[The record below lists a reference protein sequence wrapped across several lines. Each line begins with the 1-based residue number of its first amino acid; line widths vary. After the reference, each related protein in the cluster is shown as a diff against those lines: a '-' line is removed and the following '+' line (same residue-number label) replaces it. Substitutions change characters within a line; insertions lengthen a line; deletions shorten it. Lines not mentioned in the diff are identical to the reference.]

1 MKKLLLYLL
10 AILTPFIFISSSN
23 AASIGIPEQF
33 KTPAQVLYSNCSSP
47 TSCTIGMS
55 VSEYTYQNHGF
66 YYNSS
71 AVTLGNSGV
80 YINFLPDVMPQSNYV
95 YSVSTF
101 LCFDSSNLGS
111 GIYPNVTTYAGYN
124 DRKFSPNN
132 YHYTAPAS
140 VDLNSITIADWGS
153 GEIPD
158 KCIQYTSVIVPSEKS
173 NWLGIHIT
181 NSSSSNGTRIYF
193 MGYYAESLGVMG
205 EYVADDVASQ
215 VGTIVK
221 NSGLAT
227 ATSVDEVNESI
238 ETMKEE
244 ITSAQQETNNK
255 LDQTNEALGDINDS
269 LTNSDAPDGMD
280 SLGSASGWLPPGPV
294 DSLLTLPLSMLN
306 NISTS
311 LGSTCKPINLPIPF
325 VNQNLTMP
333 CLNTI
338 YSQISGLGVFLN
350 SIGTIAAGFMLYYYF
365 KKLYAYIDNLLSLK
379 NNGEGWGDV

>member
-1 MKKLLLYLL
+1 MKKGTNKHSISKWKHKLLIGL
-10 AILTPFIFISSSN
+10 ITGFISISAAN

-33 KTPAQVLYSNCSSP
+33 KTPAQILYSNCSSP
-47 TSCTIGMS
+47 TNCTIGMS

-132 YHYTAPAS
+132 YHYTAPAT

-181 NSSSSNGTRIYF
+181 NTSSSNGTRIYF

-205 EYVADDVASQ
+205 EYVADDVAAQ

-227 ATSVDEVNESI
+227 ATSVDEVKSSI
-238 ETMKEE
+238 NQMKTE
-244 ITSAQQETNNK
+244 IANKQQETNNK
-255 LDQTNEALGDINDS
+255 LDQQLQQDKNQHDEFMNSDLSEEDKQKPNDDGYKNYTESENELKDKMNQADLGNISIGLDANSSSWVWDTLTRLIQSHSVVFGMFIAILSIGIIKLALGR
-269 LTNSDAPDGMD
+269 
-280 SLGSASGWLPPGPV
+280 
-294 DSLLTLPLSMLN
+294 
-306 NISTS
+306 
-311 LGSTCKPINLPIPF
+311 
-325 VNQNLTMP
+325 
-333 CLNTI
+333 
-338 YSQISGLGVFLN
+338 
-350 SIGTIAAGFMLYYYF
+350 
-365 KKLYAYIDNLLSLK
+365 
-379 NNGEGWGDV
+379 